1 MNPITDDVVCSL
13 MEGLEQREKNDL
25 AKQGRRSKKKPGAA
39 SRLLRLSKIGGTTT
53 RGINL
58 AKTAHP

>member
-25 AKQGRRSKKKPGAA
+25 AEKGRHKRKKPGAA
-39 SRLLRLSKIGGTTT
+39 KRFLSLSKMRKASNQGMPPM
-53 RGINL
+53 N
-58 AKTAHP
+58 AAHS